1 MKKLIR
7 LEILKCWTL
16 LFILVTYQVNVYF
29 LGRICKHKHWEKC
42 GENYF
47 LQTFKKYCFS
57 TFQVSLSLQ
66 QPETTESNPALHR
79 PKVLF
84 NMSDRFSDV
93 LTIDYLLL
101 TSRTFEK
108 QQSSKNKVSKEP
120 QRPPGAKPSYLLPED
135 KDSVPRDIQ
144 SDQPFRPFSF
154 QQFERVSAETSESSR
169 LTERRK
175 EKMIIIRKQQRDRL
189 VKKPI
194 KRIRK
199 QIRKISAHLHD
210 I

>member
-1 MKKLIR
+1 MLDSS
-7 LEILKCWTL
+7 LYFSDLPGKCL
-16 LFILVTYQVNVYF
+16 LSGQL
-29 LGRICKHKHWEKC
+29 
-42 GENYF
+42 
-47 LQTFKKYCFS
+47 LQTLRKVGGNLLKKYFYRHF
-57 TFQVSLSLQ
+57 TLQVSVSLQ
-66 QPETTESNPALHR
+66 QPETTHQSNPALHR

-93 LTIDYLLL
+93 LTIDYMLL
-101 TSRTFEK
+101 TSQTLEK
-108 QQSSKNKVSKEP
+108 QENSKYKVSKEP
-120 QRPPGAKPSYLLPED
+120 HLPPGTKPSYPLTEAL
-135 KDSVPRDIQ
+135 DSAPRPRDIQ

-199 QIRKISAHLHD
+199 QIRKISAHLHT
-210 I
+210 